1 MRSGGPFR
9 APSRPAN
16 RKPPRGFEPRTDG
29 LRNHCSTAE
38 LRRLAS
44 ARLLYGPR
52 SERRSLGCNGSR
64 LGTPGLAHHEIA
76 LLDIDQHRV
85 ALGELAVEDRQG
97 QGVLEA
103 ALD

>member
-52 SERRSLGCNGSR
+52 SESVFLGGNSSR

-76 LLDIDQHRV
+76 LLDVDQHRV
-85 ALGELAVEDRQG
+85 ALGKLAVEDRQR
-97 QGVLEA
+97 QRVLDP
-103 ALD
+103 AL